1 MYALTDRSR
10 ELVTEIIRQR
20 DCAEMALNRSG
31 FKFNGIEW
39 LPPDRPSWAAATEMV
54 KTLAR
59 AEQMI
64 EELTVERDALRDQ
77 VAQLQGEPA

>member
-1 MYALTDRSR
+1 MHALTDRSR
-10 ELVTEIIRQR
+10 ELVAEIIRQR
-20 DCAEMALNRSG
+20 DCAELALNRAG
-31 FKFNGIEW
+31 FKFTGTEW
-39 LPPDRPSWAAATEMV
+39 TPPERPSWAAAVEMV